1 MQRDQGPS
9 SPGRRSQNGERTGA
23 ASISGSGSGNATV
36 APGWLTP
43 NPAQRNR
50 TSPDVRAEAET
61 RRVADTVM
69 TGESPRLKAG
79 GVAALDVTETPARVL
94 IVDDEPTLRD
104 TLSFY
109 LRREGF
115 EVKAVEDGAAALVA
129 TRADH
134 PDLIVLDIM
143 LPKMDG
149 FQVCRTI
156 RAESTVPILLLSAR
170 GEEFDRVLGLELG
183 ADDYLSKPFA
193 FRELVARIRAMLRR
207 AQMPGRSLGEA
218 ELDPST
224 ARADHGAENDR
235 PVTVGDITI
244 DPLRRQATRAGEP
257 LVLKPK
263 EFDLLLHFARRPGI
277 VHSRETLLRDV
288 WGYDYP
294 IDTRTVDV
302 HVRWLRQ
309 KIELD
314 AAAPQRIETVR
325 GHGYRFVCDE

>member
-1 MQRDQGPS
+1 MQRDQVPS
-9 SPGRRSQNGERTGA
+9 SSGVRTQNGDQTGA
-23 ASISGSGSGNATV
+23 PTLSGSGGVGETV

-43 NPAQRNR
+43 NT
-50 TSPDVRAEAET
+50 TSRPRAVPDRSSLESRRGAEAALASEAS
-61 RRVADTVM
+61 RAAVAS
-69 TGESPRLKAG
+69 GS
-79 GVAALDVTETPARVL
+79 VTELPGTPPRIL

-115 EVKAVEDGAAALVA
+115 EVRAVEDGAAALA
-129 TRADH
+129 AARADH

-143 LPKMDG
+143 LPRMDG

-207 AQMPGRSLGEA
+207 AQMPGRSLGSA
-218 ELDPST
+218 EPEPAA
-224 ARADHGAENDR
+224 ARSDQPAQGDR
-235 PVTVGDITI
+235 PVRVGDIMI
-244 DPLRRQATRAGEP
+244 DPLRRQATRGDAP

-302 HVRWLRQ
+302 HIRWLRQ
-309 KIELD
+309 KIEQD
-314 AAAPQRIETVR
+314 DAAPQRIETVR
-325 GHGYRFVCDE
+325 GHGYRFVYDE